1 MTGYETYTLYN
12 ALKLHF
18 TKESFDFFKY
28 HGKTNVTSEQFENR
42 KDKYHFYKLSRKI
55 TDRDEMILFLV
66 YNFIEKENVWVGE
79 LLSDEANKRYLNHKK
94 VLQSLSYTFES
105 DCKKLFADGNPNDL
119 IRTNGEYPKLLTMA
133 LQRDITVETLC
144 ILNSVLNFFPM
155 WSSKISDTIRWPEF
169 RTKVLKFTAFLPRDV
184 VKYKLILKKLLS
196 ENTK

>member
-18 TKESFDFFKY
+18 TRDKFDFFKY
-28 HGKTNVTSEQFENR
+28 HGKTNVTPEQFENR

-79 LLSDEANKRYLNHKK
+79 LLTDEANKRYLNHKK

-184 VKYKLILKKLLS
+184 VKYKLILKKLLN

>member
-1 MTGYETYTLYN
+1 MLQE
-12 ALKLHF
+12 
-18 TKESFDFFKY
+18 
-28 HGKTNVTSEQFENR
+28 
-42 KDKYHFYKLSRKI
+42 
-55 TDRDEMILFLV
+55 
-66 YNFIEKENVWVGE
+66 
-79 LLSDEANKRYLNHKK
+79 EAVKRYNKHKK

-184 VKYKLILKKLLS
+184 VKYKMILKKLLN